1 MNIIKPSTIAG
12 VMELLPEDQLVFDNI
27 KNTIENTFKEYG
39 FSSIDTP
46 VIEKNEILFA
56 KGGGETEKQ
65 IFEIASESKDM
76 SLRFDLTVP
85 LARYVSEHFSDL
97 NFPFKRYQIAKVY
110 RGERNQKGR
119 YKEFYQADIDIIGHN
134 DLSIYNDALLAFVIY
149 KAFERLD
156 FPSVTFHINNRKL
169 LNGFFASLDIEDTT
183 EVLRT
188 IDKKDKIGSEKTLEL
203 LTEIIGTEKASQ
215 TIEFTQNPANGN
227 DLLEDLAKFDGNDL
241 YKEGLEE
248 LKIVYDYMLAF
259 GVPVENIK
267 IDLAIT
273 RGLDYYTS
281 TVYETFINGYESIGS
296 VCSGGRY
303 ENLASNFSKQSLPG
317 VGMSIGLTRLFY
329 QFQELGLVS
338 NLQEGNTEVLVL
350 PMDPDQHSYAIE
362 VLKKLKDMGKKADIY
377 LETGKFK
384 KKMNYAD
391 KVGAK
396 YAIIIGEEEAKNN
409 EVSIKDM
416 ETGEQINQKIDQIN
430 FDNWFPSKILLYY
443 Y

>member
-1 MNIIKPSTIAG
+1 MDIIKPSTIAG
-12 VMELLPEDQLVFDNI
+12 VMELLPADQEVFDYI
-27 KNTIENTFKEYG
+27 KNTIEETFKDYG
-39 FSSIDTP
+39 FASIDTP

-134 DLSIYNDALLAFVIY
+134 DLSIYNDAILPFVMY
-149 KAFERLD
+149 KAFEKLD
-156 FPSVTFHINNRKL
+156 LPALTFHINNRKL
-169 LNGFFASLDIEDTT
+169 LNGFFQSLEIDDTT

-188 IDKKDKIGSEKTLEL
+188 IDKKDKIGIDKTQSL
-203 LTEIIGTEKASQ
+203 LTEIVGADKAGE
-215 TIEFTQNPANGN
+215 ILAFIQNPAEGH
-227 DLLEDLAKFDGNDL
+227 DLIESLKEFDGNDL
-241 YKEGLEE
+241 YKDGLEE
-248 LKIVYDYMLAF
+248 LAIVYDYMLAF
-259 GVPVENIK
+259 GVPEANIK

-281 TVYETFINGYESIGS
+281 TVYETFINGYETIGS

-303 ENLASNFSKQSLPG
+303 ENLANNFSKQNLPG

-329 QFQELGLVS
+329 QLQELGLV
-338 NLQEGNTEVLVL
+338 EKIKGANTDVLVL
-350 PMDPDQHSYAIE
+350 PMDPSLHLYAIE
-362 VLKKLKDMGKKADIY
+362 VLKEIKAKGLKADIY

-396 YAIIIGEEEAKNN
+396 YAIIIGEEEANN
-409 EVSIKDM
+409 KEVSIKNM
-416 ETGEQINQKIDQIN
+416 ETGEQTKQKIEEFHLGN
-430 FDNWFPSKILLYY
+430 
-443 Y
+443 